1 MNINDI
7 NEITE
12 INPCN
17 IPSRCSPNC
26 YGNMIMLM
34 YVNVLYRSSD
44 QTLDG
49 SRWKYIGLESKL
61 LH

>member
-1 MNINDI
+1 M
-7 NEITE
+7 EI
-12 INPCN
+12 
-17 IPSRCSPNC
+17 

-34 YVNVLYRSSD
+34 YVNVLYSSSD

-49 SRWKYIGLESKL
+49 SRWKYIGLESEL